1 MKNLTY
7 VALVAVLLFSVQA
20 CSDRKGRNFNQKAQ
34 EDNNLTFVKTAAE
47 SGTAE
52 VALSKLAVKNSTNP
66 QILGFAKMM
75 IADHTAAGNE
85 LKAIA
90 ADQKITATDSL
101 DKPHQLLVDSLDK
114 LTGIN
119 FDKHYIQV
127 MAIDHE
133 KAVKLFKAASTTTDK
148 KLADFA
154 QKTLPKLQGH
164 LKEANSL
171 CTGLK

>member
-1 MKNLTY
+1 MRNLTY

-34 EDNNLTFVKTAAE
+34 DDNNLTFVNTAAE

-52 VALSKLAVKNSTNP
+52 VALSKLALKNSTNP
-66 QILGFAKMM
+66 QILDFAKMM
-75 IADHTAAGNE
+75 VTDHTAAGNE
-85 LKAIA
+85 LKTIA
-90 ADQKITATDSL
+90 AGQKITATDSL
-101 DKPHQLLVDSLDK
+101 DTPHQLLVDSLGK
-114 LTGIN
+114 LKGAN

-133 KAVKLFKAASTTTDK
+133 KAVKLFRAASTTTDK

-154 QKTLPKLQGH
+154 QKTLPKLEGH
-164 LKEANSL
+164 LKQANAL
-171 CTGLK
+171 CSGLK